1 MKLHP
6 VEAERAP
13 CGRTYEWT
21 GKQDKGKSRS
31 HKINFFVLRGSNN
44 KQRLLIVY
52 FFFNNRERVFTA
64 RYELNVYAQLR
75 LFFAFEVLKVFL
87 LL

>member
-1 MKLHP
+1 MSNFMKLHP

-52 FFFNNRERVFTA
+52 FFLITEK
-64 RYELNVYAQLR
+64 ECLLR
-75 LFFAFEVLKVFL
+75 GTNLTSTRN
-87 LL
+87 